1 MKMSDCHEIALS
13 QAAYLIDD
21 GFFPPMS
28 LRKRNDGRIVG
39 LGHGTNAAEKD
50 G

>member
-28 LRKRNDGRIVG
+28 LRERNDGRIVW
-39 LGHGTNAAEKD
+39 LGHGANDAAKV